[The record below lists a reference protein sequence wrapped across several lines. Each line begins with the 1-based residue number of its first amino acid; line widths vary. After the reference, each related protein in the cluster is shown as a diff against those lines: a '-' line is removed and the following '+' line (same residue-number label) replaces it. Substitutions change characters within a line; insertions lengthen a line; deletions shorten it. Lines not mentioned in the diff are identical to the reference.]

1 MSIYTITWGAQ
12 TRWEIW
18 VSGSK
23 NAALPLIA
31 STLMFETAELTNVP
45 DISDVHLLKDI
56 LESLGAVVTF
66 EKNTFTIDNKNL
78 SLTNLRHELFKKARA
93 TYYLIPPLLSR
104 FGEVSLTYPG
114 WCSIGKRPI
123 DGIVKGLEKLGYA
136 SNQVDEMLSFRGQ
149 SHTDDT
155 SVNAYFS
162 VGSTIVLILAALGRT
177 GITTIEL
184 AAYEPHVMN
193 VIELLRE
200 AGAEI
205 SLRYDH
211 TITIKPTT
219 LKKHL
224 SGKVVSDYIV
234 SGTLA
239 IIGALTAEEYIDIH
253 DARIGDLTAFLTS
266 IEKMGVRFEKKGS
279 DVLRV
284 FRAWNLQAADI
295 QTNIYPGFPTDL
307 QSPTAILMSQADGV
321 SRIHEILFEWR
332 LNWLVELEKMRGH
345 IALMNPH
352 EAMIFGKTTL
362 RATKVSS
369 WDLRSGAAMLIAGMI
384 ASGTTELDNVSHIE
398 RGYENFV
405 ERLQGIGAK
414 IERKN

>member
-1 MSIYTITWGAQ
+1 M
-12 TRWEIW
+12 
-18 VSGSK
+18 
-23 NAALPLIA
+23 
-31 STLMFETAELTNVP
+31 P

-66 EKNTFTIDNKNL
+66 EKNTFTVDNKNL

-114 WCSIGKRPI
+114 GCSIGKRPI

-136 SNQVDEMLSFRGQ
+136 SSQIDEMLSFRGQ
-149 SHTDDT
+149 SHADDT

-177 GITTIEL
+177 GTTTIEL
-184 AAYEPHVMN
+184 SAYEPHVMN

-200 AGAEI
+200 AGADI
-205 SLRYDH
+205 ALRYDH
-211 TITIKPTT
+211 TIIVKPTT

-224 SGKVVSDYIV
+224 TGKVVSDYIV

-253 DARIGDLTAFLTS
+253 DARIADLTAFLTN
-266 IEKMGVRFEKKGS
+266 IEKMGVRFEKRGS

-284 FRAWNLQAADI
+284 FRA
-295 QTNIYPGFPTDL
+295 
-307 QSPTAILMSQADGV
+307 
-321 SRIHEILFEWR
+321 
-332 LNWLVELEKMRGH
+332 
-345 IALMNPH
+345 
-352 EAMIFGKTTL
+352 
-362 RATKVSS
+362 
-369 WDLRSGAAMLIAGMI
+369 
-384 ASGTTELDNVSHIE
+384 
-398 RGYENFV
+398 
-405 ERLQGIGAK
+405 
-414 IERKN
+414 